1 MMASVCQHVALLISD
16 KLFIDESHELIINNE
31 MMMMMMMMMMRI
43 ESAVKAEVVSAK
55 KLESVR
61 NRGKPYSEGE
71 SKVGRL

>member
-1 MMASVCQHVALLISD
+1 
-16 KLFIDESHELIINNE
+16 
-31 MMMMMMMMMMRI
+31 MMMMMMMMMMVVMMIMMIVLWCI

>member
-1 MMASVCQHVALLISD
+1 MMVV
-16 KLFIDESHELIINNE
+16 
-31 MMMMMMMMMMRI
+31 MMMMMMMMMMIVLWCI
-43 ESAVKAEVVSAK
+43 ESAIKAEVVSAK